1 MVIKLTQKDNTKR
14 ELRGGIL
21 GAVIDFPNKTLAVDV
36 LGLKHPQV
44 FENVITAI
52 VTLEEGESV

>member
-14 ELRGGIL
+14 ELRGYIL
-21 GAVIDFPNKTLAVDV
+21 DVVIDFPNKTIAVDV

-44 FENVITAI
+44 IEDVITAI
-52 VTLEEGESV
+52 VAEGE

>member
-1 MVIKLTQKDNTKR
+1 MLIKLTQKDNTKR

-21 GAVIDFPNKTLAVDV
+21 GAVFDFPNKTLAVDV
-36 LGLKHPQV
+36 VGLKHPQV

-52 VTLEEGESV
+52 VELEEGGDS

>member
-1 MVIKLTQKDNTKR
+1 MVVKLTQADNTKR

-52 VTLEEGESV
+52 ITYEEGESV

>member
-14 ELRGGIL
+14 ELRGGIIS
-21 GAVIDFPNKTLAVDV
+21 AVFDFPNKTLAVDV

-52 VTLEEGESV
+52 VELEEGGDS